1 MTLLSMNE
9 MTTYRWSL
17 AQDVENYQEAGYSG
31 IGVWR
36 HKLIDEDEDRAIEL
50 LTSSS
55 LRVTNLSWAG
65 GFTGSDGRS
74 LADSIQDAAEAI
86 KLAATL
92 MAGCLVIYSGGRN
105 NHTYRHA
112 GRLLTSALDELLPI
126 AEMWEVPLAIE
137 PMHAAC
143 AKDWTF
149 LTSLESAI
157 ELVRAFDN
165 PYLKIAYDTYHFP
178 LGSMRRSILT
188 RLAPHI
194 GIVFLGDRL
203 QPPSADHE
211 RCLLGHGRLPLSEI
225 VGTLQ
230 DVGYAGAYDVKLM
243 GSDIEAYDYWTLLEQ
258 SQLAFGELV
267 PEAVHRSLA

>member
-17 AQDVENYQEAGYSG
+17 GQDIDNYQEASYSG

-36 HKLIDEDEDRAIEL
+36 HKLSDEDEDLAIER
-50 LTSSS
+50 LTASG

-74 LADSIQDAAEAI
+74 LADSIDDASDAI
-86 KLAATL
+86 RLAGSL
-92 MAGCLVIYSGGRN
+92 MAGCLVVYSGGRN

-112 GRLLTSALDELLPI
+112 GRLLRTALDELLPL

-137 PMHAAC
+137 PMHPAC
-143 AKDWTF
+143 AADWTF
-149 LTSLESAI
+149 ITNIEAAI
-157 ELVRAFDN
+157 KLIEQVDS

-178 LGSMRRSILT
+178 MGNRGGQFLAN
-188 RLAPHI
+188 LAPHI

-203 QPPSADHE
+203 QPPSVDHE
-211 RCLLGHGRLPLSEI
+211 RCRLGHGRLPLIET
-225 VGTLQ
+225 VTTLQ
-230 DVGYAGAYDVKLM
+230 EAGYTGAYDVKLM
-243 GSDIEAYDYWTLLEQ
+243 GPDIETCDYWTLLEQ
-258 SQLAFGELV
+258 SQTAFNEFAPVSVERTLA
-267 PEAVHRSLA
+267 